1 MNEQFQEVIET
12 IQLLQEEEGL
22 SKNFNELMNKVIKI
36 LQSDSDLALVKA
48 LHELEGCN
56 SIDMPSYHRTQVW
69 GVISHLESL
78 K

>member
-48 LHELEGCN
+48 LHELEGFN
-56 SIDMPSYHRTQVW
+56 SIDMPSYHRTQIW